1 VARGTSLAAEW
12 LVPDA
17 VRAVKPLVIVVALIA
32 GVGALYLGR
41 GLLIPIALAV
51 LLTFMVH
58 PLVSWL
64 ARLGLGRALSVGVVV
79 TMLFATLGGVAW
91 MLTVEV
97 AVLSV
102 HIPAYRDNL
111 IAKIAYVRRMGRGGT
126 IEKAQSAATEVAKE
140 LQKETTPG
148 RPRAA
153 PTPVVVQSKP
163 TGLWQLPT
171 LIEGLAA
178 AATVIVLVIF
188 MLIERE
194 DLRNRLIRLGG
205 YGRLITTT
213 RALDEAAQRISRY
226 LVMQSLINASFGT
239 GVALGLLL
247 FGVSYALLWGFL
259 AAVLRFIPYVGVWL
273 AALIPIIFALAEF
286 PTWHQPLLVAGLFI
300 LLEALCSFAL
310 EPLLYGQSAGV
321 SQVALICSVA
331 FWAWLWGPI
340 GLLLATPLT
349 VCLVVL
355 AKHVPGMEFIGILM
369 ADTPPIAPAAAYYQR
384 LLAED
389 QPEAA
394 RIVAEY
400 AKDHPIEA
408 VYDTLILPALSHARR
423 DRRHDLLPESAE
435 RYIWRATREIVE
447 DLHAKR
453 QAAQLDVGDGP
464 IQPSEPSPPPRKVDV
479 LAVPVRDEAD
489 ELGLVML
496 GHLVDPTRW
505 TIELTSPQLLASE
518 VIALV
523 EKTRPTIVCLGTLPA
538 SGLAAHTRYLCKR
551 LRARC
556 PDLRIVVGRWGLRES
571 TGPARR
577 QLETRQHLQTIHGL
591 EPPSPERRPAR
602 GAPPPRCSRGPDH
615 EAARPRS
622 PSTEHRVLR
631 SRASK
636 ASGNRGPLS
645 GGADSRTVRD
655 RLIDVAYRG
664 DPPEGARR
672 SLRQEVGHR
681 DALAAERECNDGGR
695 RRQPGDGAI
704 PVSEGCRGVRLGV
717 AVHLHDA
724 IDEVHDPVVG
734 DGRARVET
742 ALAGAIELEA

>member
-1 VARGTSLAAEW
+1 
-12 LVPDA
+12 VPDV

-32 GVGALYLGR
+32 GVGALYLAR
-41 GLLIPIALAV
+41 GLLIPIALAI

-58 PLVSWL
+58 PLVGWL
-64 ARLGLGRALSVGVVV
+64 TRLGLGRALSVGLVV

-91 MLTVEV
+91 MVAKEV
-97 AVLSV
+97 AVLSA

-111 IAKIAYVRRMGRGGT
+111 IAKIAHVRRMGRGGT
-126 IEKAQSAATEVAKE
+126 IEKAQTAAGEVAKE
-140 LQKETTPG
+140 LQKEATPAG
-148 RPRAA
+148 SRPKPA
-153 PTPVVVQSKP
+153 PLVVQSRP

-171 LIEGLAA
+171 LVEGLGG

-188 MLIERE
+188 MLLERE

-226 LVMQSLINASFGT
+226 LLMQSLINASFGA
-239 GVALGLLL
+239 GVAVGLLL
-247 FGVSYALLWGFL
+247 FGVSYAPLWGFL

-300 LLEALCSFAL
+300 VLEALCSFAL
-310 EPLLYGQSAGV
+310 EPVLYGHSAGV

-355 AKHVPGMEFIGILM
+355 AKHIPGMEFIGILM
-369 ADTPPIAPAAAYYQR
+369 ADAPPIAPAAAYYQR

-389 QPEAA
+389 QAEAA

-408 VYDTLILPALSHARR
+408 VYDTLILPALGHARR
-423 DRRHDLLPESAE
+423 DRRQDLLPESAQ

-447 DLHAKR
+447 DLHVKR
-453 QAAQLDVGDGP
+453 QAARVAGDATNAP
-464 IQPSEPSPPPRKVDV
+464 ERPSEPGRPSRKAHV

-489 ELGLVML
+489 ELGLAML
-496 GHLVDPTRW
+496 GHLVDPARW
-505 TIELTSPQLLASE
+505 TIELTSPHLLASE
-518 VIALV
+518 VIALA
-523 EKTRPTIVCLGTLPA
+523 EKTRPAVVCLGALPA

-556 PDLRIVVGRWGLRES
+556 PDLRIVVGRWGLREPA
-571 TGPARR
+571 GPARR
-577 QLETRQHLQTIHGL
+577 QLEAAGASHVGITLVETLQHLQTVHGL
-591 EPPSPERRPAR
+591 EAPSPEPLPAR
-602 GAPPPRCSRGPDH
+602 VAAAPGA
-615 EAARPRS
+615 AAPVGERS
-622 PSTEHRVLR
+622 P
-631 SRASK
+631 
-636 ASGNRGPLS
+636 
-645 GGADSRTVRD
+645 
-655 RLIDVAYRG
+655 
-664 DPPEGARR
+664 
-672 SLRQEVGHR
+672 
-681 DALAAERECNDGGR
+681 AA
-695 RRQPGDGAI
+695 PM
-704 PVSEGCRGVRLGV
+704 
-717 AVHLHDA
+717 
-724 IDEVHDPVVG
+724 
-734 DGRARVET
+734 
-742 ALAGAIELEA
+742 

>member
-1 VARGTSLAAEW
+1 MPDAARTVKSLA
-12 LVPDA
+12 
-17 VRAVKPLVIVVALIA
+17 IVVALIA
-32 GVGALYLGR
+32 GVAALYLAR
-41 GLLIPIALAV
+41 GLLIPIALAI

-58 PLVSWL
+58 PLVGWL
-64 ARLGLGRALSVGVVV
+64 TRLGLGRGLSVGVVV
-79 TMLFATLGGVAW
+79 TMLFATLGGAAW
-91 MLTVEV
+91 VVTQEV

-126 IEKAQSAATEVAKE
+126 IEKAQTAASEVAKE
-140 LQKETTPG
+140 LQKETTPA
-148 RPRAA
+148 RPRGTPA
-153 PTPVVVQSKP
+153 PVVVQP
-163 TGLWQLPT
+163 PRTGLWQLPT

-226 LVMQSLINASFGT
+226 LVMQSLINASFGA

-259 AAVLRFIPYVGVWL
+259 AALLRFIPYVGVWL

-331 FWAWLWGPI
+331 FWAWLWGPM

-400 AKDHPIEA
+400 AKSHPLEV
-408 VYDTLILPALSHARR
+408 VYDDLILPALSHARR
-423 DRRHDLLPESAE
+423 DRRQDLLPESAE

-447 DLHAKR
+447 ELHAKR
-453 QAAQLDVGDGP
+453 QPAPLDAAAAPGP
-464 IQPSEPSPPPRKVDV
+464 PSEPSPPPRKISV
-479 LAVPVRDEAD
+479 LAIPVRDEAD
-489 ELGLVML
+489 ALGLLML
-496 GHLVDPTRW
+496 GHLVDPAHW

-518 VIALV
+518 VIALA
-523 EKTRPTIVCLGTLPA
+523 EKTRPAVVCLGALPA

-556 PDLRIVVGRWGLRES
+556 PDLRIVVGRWGLREP

-577 QLETRQHLQTIHGL
+577 QLEAAGAGYVGVTLVETREHLQTVYGL
-591 EPPSPERRPAR
+591 EPPAPARRPAR
-602 GAPPPRCSRGPDH
+602 GAAPPGAAAPAGERSAAAPR
-615 EAARPRS
+615 
-622 PSTEHRVLR
+622 
-631 SRASK
+631 
-636 ASGNRGPLS
+636 
-645 GGADSRTVRD
+645 
-655 RLIDVAYRG
+655 
-664 DPPEGARR
+664 
-672 SLRQEVGHR
+672 
-681 DALAAERECNDGGR
+681 
-695 RRQPGDGAI
+695 
-704 PVSEGCRGVRLGV
+704 
-717 AVHLHDA
+717 
-724 IDEVHDPVVG
+724 
-734 DGRARVET
+734 
-742 ALAGAIELEA
+742 

>member
-1 VARGTSLAAEW
+1 MPDSARS
-12 LVPDA
+12 
-17 VRAVKPLVIVVALIA
+17 VKPLVIVVALIA
-32 GVGALYLGR
+32 GVIALYLAR
-41 GLLIPIALAV
+41 GLLIPIALAI

-58 PLVSWL
+58 PLVGWL
-64 ARLGLGRALSVGVVV
+64 RRLGLGRALSVGVVV
-79 TMLFATLGGVAW
+79 TMLFATLGGALWAVTA
-91 MLTVEV
+91 EV

-111 IAKIAYVRRMGRGGT
+111 IAKIAYVRGLARGGT
-126 IEKAQSAATEVAKE
+126 IEKAQTAASEVAEE
-140 LQKETTPG
+140 LQKETTAA
-148 RPRAA
+148 RPRGA
-153 PTPVVVQSKP
+153 PAPVVVQSRP
-163 TGLWQLPT
+163 PSGLWQLPT

-194 DLRNRLIRLGG
+194 DLRNRLIRLAG
-205 YGRLITTT
+205 YGRLTTTT

-226 LVMQSLINASFGT
+226 LLMQSLINASFGA

-273 AALIPIIFALAEF
+273 AALIPITFALAEF

-300 LLEALCSFAL
+300 VLEALASFAL

-355 AKHVPGMEFIGILM
+355 AKHVPGMEFIAILM
-369 ADTPPIAPAAAYYQR
+369 ADAPPIAPAAAYYQR

-394 RIVAEY
+394 RIVAAY

-408 VYDTLILPALSHARR
+408 VYDTLILPALGHARR

-447 DLHAKR
+447 DLHAKL
-453 QAAQLDVGDGP
+453 QAARVAGAAADAPD
-464 IQPSEPSPPPRKVDV
+464 QPPEPARPPRKVHV

-496 GHLVDPTRW
+496 GHLVDPAGW
-505 TIELTSPQLLASE
+505 TVELTSPQLLASE
-518 VIALV
+518 VIALA
-523 EKTRPTIVCLGTLPA
+523 EKTQPAVVCLGALPA

-556 PDLRIVVGRWGLRES
+556 PDLRIIVGRWGLREL

-577 QLETRQHLQTIHGL
+577 QLEAAGASHVGITLVETRQHLQTVHGL
-591 EPPSPERRPAR
+591 EPPSPDRHPAR
-602 GAPPPRCSRGPDH
+602 
-615 EAARPRS
+615 
-622 PSTEHRVLR
+622 
-631 SRASK
+631 
-636 ASGNRGPLS
+636 
-645 GGADSRTVRD
+645 
-655 RLIDVAYRG
+655 
-664 DPPEGARR
+664 
-672 SLRQEVGHR
+672 
-681 DALAAERECNDGGR
+681 LAAAPGAAAPAGERS
-695 RRQPGDGAI
+695 AAS
-704 PVSEGCRGVRLGV
+704 PV
-717 AVHLHDA
+717 
-724 IDEVHDPVVG
+724 
-734 DGRARVET
+734 
-742 ALAGAIELEA
+742 